1 MPTFIAG
8 LFALYLVLVA
18 IKQFGRLS
26 PAAAAKIAR
35 KGGAALSLLGVVLFV
50 LRGGFGFA
58 SLLASL
64 ALGLAG
70 SNKAGPFGA
79 AFRAAGSGARTNRI
93 TTARS
98 ATIEMRL
105 DHDSGALSGSVLA
118 GPFQGRALDMLA
130 RPDCL
135 ALYAACQRDD
145 PEGAALL
152 ETYLDRRFARWRQA
166 DESQGEAR
174 RRARGGGDAM
184 TRDEAYEVL
193 GLPQGAGAE
202 EIVRAHRSLMKK
214 LHPDHG
220 GSTALA
226 ARVNQAKDVLLN
238 RHG

>member
-8 LFALYLVLVA
+8 LVALYLVLAA

-26 PAAAAKIAR
+26 PATAAKIAR
-35 KGGAALSLLGVVLFV
+35 KGGAALGVLGVVLLA
-50 LRGGFGFA
+50 LRGSFGLA
-58 SLLASL
+58 SILASL

-70 SNKAGPFGA
+70 RNKASPFSQ
-79 AFRAAGSGARTNRI
+79 AFRAAGQGARAGRI
-93 TTARS
+93 STARS
-98 ATIEMRL
+98 AMIEMRL
-105 DHDSGALSGSVLA
+105 DHDSGVLSGAVLA
-118 GPFQGRALDMLA
+118 GRFQGRPLDTLA

-135 ALYAACQRDD
+135 DLYATCRRDD
-145 PEGAALL
+145 PEGASLL
-152 ETYLDRRFARWRQA
+152 ETYLDRRFAAWRDA
-166 DESQGEAR
+166 NESQGEAR
-174 RRARGGGDAM
+174 GRARGGGAM
-184 TRDEAYEVL
+184 TRDEAYEIL
-193 GLPQGAGAE
+193 GLPQSAGAE

>member
-1 MPTFIAG
+1 MPTFIAEII
-8 LFALYLVLVA
+8 ALYLVLAA

-26 PAAAAKIAR
+26 PATAAKVAR
-35 KGGAALSLLGVVLFV
+35 RGGLVLSVLGAALFL
-50 LRGGFGFA
+50 LRGSIGIA
-58 SLLASL
+58 SILASL

-70 SNKAGPFGA
+70 WNKGNPFAA
-79 AFRAAGSGARTNRI
+79 AFRAAGQGARAGRT

-98 ATIEMRL
+98 AMIEMRL

-118 GPFQGRALDMLA
+118 GAFQGRALDTLA

-135 ALYAACQRDD
+135 DLYASLRRDD
-145 PEGAALL
+145 PEGAVLL
-152 ETYLDRRFARWRQA
+152 ETYLDRRFPGWREA
-166 DESQGEAR
+166 DEGEGEAR
-174 RRARGGGDAM
+174 GRARGGGEPM
-184 TRDEAYEVL
+184 TRKEAYEVL
-193 GLPQGAGAE
+193 GVPQGAGAE
-202 EIVRAHRSLMKK
+202 EIVAAHRSLMKK